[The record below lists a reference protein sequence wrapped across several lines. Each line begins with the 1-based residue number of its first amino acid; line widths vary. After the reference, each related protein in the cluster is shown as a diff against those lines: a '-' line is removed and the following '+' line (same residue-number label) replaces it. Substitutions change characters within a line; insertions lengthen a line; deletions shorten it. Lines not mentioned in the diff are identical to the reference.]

1 MEVRELKLIKNK
13 DGHGTVNYKIC
24 LPTKW
29 VKSLEL
35 EKKEKVV
42 IYMQNNAIII
52 KNKEDFE
59 MEEMIKEL
67 KEELLNKE
75 ISLIDMDNEV
85 GRITGSTT
93 SLFDAKNDCMEQKS
107 CAYFIYDKEF
117 IGAKNIVVEF
127 EIINEDKE
135 DSAETLVKVT
145 DIWED

>member
-67 KEELLNKE
+67 KEELLNNE
-75 ISLIDMDNEV
+75 MSLLEMDNEAK
-85 GRITGSTT
+85 RITGSTT
-93 SLFDAKNDCMEQKS
+93 SLFDTKSDCMEQKS

-117 IGAKNIVVEF
+117 IGTKNIVVEF
-127 EIINEDKE
+127 EIINKNKE
-135 DSAETLVKVT
+135 DNTETLVKVT

>member
-35 EKKEKVV
+35 EKNEKVV

-75 ISLIDMDNEV
+75 MSLLEMDNEAE
-85 GRITGSTT
+85 RITGSTT
-93 SLFDAKNDCMEQKS
+93 SLFDAESDCMEQNS
-107 CAYFIYDKEF
+107 CAYYIRTDKD
-117 IGAKNIVVEF
+117 IIVEF
-127 EIINEDKE
+127 EVVKLNKE
-135 DSAETLVKVT
+135 NNTETIVKVT
-145 DIWED
+145 DIWEN